1 MTRFHNVDGVRVQF
15 TAEEETARNAEEARR
30 EAAKPAR
37 AMAGLRVERNALL
50 VSSDWTQSPD
60 SPLDEAKAEWATY
73 RQELRDLPA
82 STEDPANPTW
92 PEAPE

>member
-50 VSSDWTQSPD
+50 ASSDWTQGAD
-60 SPLDEAKAEWATY
+60 SPLDNKAEWAVH
-73 RQELRDLPA
+73 RQLLRDLPA
-82 STEDPANPTW
+82 STEDPADPTW
-92 PEAPE
+92 PEAP